1 MVFDARTGALKSVN
15 RETRRLFSGLHEP
28 DRPVEE
34 LLGIVTVRR
43 ADDREVSLEEF
54 SMAQAL
60 SAGET
65 VRVEEIVMQ
74 VPDGRSVTTLMNATP
89 IRSEEGEVPSVVV
102 NLKDMT
108 PLEELERLRSE
119 FLATTDR

>member
-89 IRSEEGEVPSVVV
+89 I
-102 NLKDMT
+102 
-108 PLEELERLRSE
+108 PL
-119 FLATTDR
+119 

>member
-43 ADDREVSLEEF
+43 ADGREVSPEEF

-60 SAGET
+60 SADET
-65 VRVEEIVMQ
+65 VRDARAQYTYDYDTEGPTRSAQRVSTSLGFRGSGTWFGSWS
-74 VPDGRSVTTLMNATP
+74 PDRHG
-89 IRSEEGEVPSVVV
+89 
-102 NLKDMT
+102 
-108 PLEELERLRSE
+108 
-119 FLATTDR
+119 

>member
-34 LLGIVTVRR
+34 LLGIVTVRS

-60 SAGET
+60 SADET
-65 VRVEEIVMQ
+65 VRVEFGDAGPCML
-74 VPDGRSVTTLMNATP
+74 PDGR
-89 IRSEEGEVPSVVV
+89 
-102 NLKDMT
+102 
-108 PLEELERLRSE
+108 ER
-119 FLATTDR
+119 A